1 MKDKI
6 ARMIASKMNDD
17 QKRQMIQAFY
27 EKNKLRPDVD
37 KLVKDMKKA
46 LNYKKDDVPET
57 KDIE

>member
-6 ARMIASKMNDD
+6 ARMIASKLNDD
-17 QKRQMIQAFY
+17 QKREMIQAFY

-57 KDIE
+57 T